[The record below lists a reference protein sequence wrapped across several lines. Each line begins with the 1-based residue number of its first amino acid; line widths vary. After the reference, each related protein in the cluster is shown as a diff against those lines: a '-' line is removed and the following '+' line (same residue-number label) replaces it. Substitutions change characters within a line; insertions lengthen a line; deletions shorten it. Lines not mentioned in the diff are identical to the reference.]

1 MENKNMLQKLFGF
14 NSHSM
19 QVRTEILAG
28 ITTFLTMSYI
38 LAVNPSILGVTGMDK
53 GAVFTATATA
63 SLIATLIMAVW
74 AKLPFALA
82 PGMGLN
88 AFFAFT
94 VCLGMGNTWEF
105 ALTAVLIEGI
115 LFILLTLSN
124 LREAIL
130 NAIPD
135 SLKNAIGAGIGLFI
149 AFIGLQNAGV
159 ITKNDATLVTLG
171 NITSGSPLLA
181 LIGLA
186 ITSVLLIKKVKG
198 SMLWGILLTMLIGIP
213 MGITEFNGIV
223 SIPPSLE
230 PVFFKFDFSKV
241 LTTQMA
247 FTVFTLLFIDMFD
260 TIGTLVALNYRIG
273 IVKENGEIPCAKETM
288 LADAIGST
296 FGAILGCSTI
306 TTYLESASGVA
317 EGGRSGFTSL
327 VTGGMFLL
335 SIFFAPIF
343 LLIPG
348 AATTG
353 ALVLVGVF
361 MMESITQIDMKNI
374 AEALPAFITIITMV
388 LTYSVANGIILGMLC
403 YVLLKLGTGR
413 HREVSPTM
421 YVLSVLFLLKF
432 IFT

>member
-1 MENKNMLQKLFGF
+1 
-14 NSHSM
+14 
-19 QVRTEILAG
+19 
-28 ITTFLTMSYI
+28 
-38 LAVNPSILGVTGMDK
+38 
-53 GAVFTATATA
+53 
-63 SLIATLIMAVW
+63 MAV
-74 AKLPFALA
+74 
-82 PGMGLN
+82 
-88 AFFAFT
+88 
-94 VCLGMGNTWEF
+94 
-105 ALTAVLIEGI
+105 II
-115 LFILLTLSN
+115 
-124 LREAIL
+124 
-130 NAIPD
+130 
-135 SLKNAIGAGIGLFI
+135 
-149 AFIGLQNAGV
+149 
-159 ITKNDATLVTLG
+159 
-171 NITSGSPLLA
+171 
-181 LIGLA
+181 
-186 ITSVLLIKKVKG
+186 
-198 SMLWGILLTMLIGIP
+198 
-213 MGITEFNGIV
+213 
-223 SIPPSLE
+223 
-230 PVFFKFDFSKV
+230 
-241 LTTQMA
+241 
-247 FTVFTLLFIDMFD
+247 FTLLFMDMFD
-260 TIGTLVALNYRIG
+260 TIGTLVALTYRIG

>member
-1 MENKNMLQKLFGF
+1 MLQKLLGF
-14 NSHSM
+14 NPKTM
-19 QVRTEILAG
+19 TLRTESIAG

-38 LAVNPSILGVTGMDK
+38 LAVNSSILSSTGMDK
-53 GAVFTATATA
+53 GAVFTATALATA
-63 SLIATLIMAVW
+63 LSTLLLAFM
-74 AKLPFALA
+74 AKLPLA
-82 PGMGLN
+82 QAPSMGIN

-94 VCLGMGNTWEF
+94 LVQGMGYPWQVAMA
-105 ALTAVLIEGI
+105 ALFVEGL
-115 LFILLTLSN
+115 LFILITFFNVREIVLNSIPATL
-124 LREAIL
+124 RYAI
-130 NAIPD
+130 
-135 SLKNAIGAGIGLFI
+135 SVGIGMFI
-149 AFIGLQNAGV
+149 AFIGLKNAGIIV
-159 ITKNDATLVTLG
+159 SDPATFVTFG
-171 NITSGSPLLA
+171 PFTCFTTSSPLNRMPVNA
-181 LIGLA
+181 NTETG
-186 ITSVLLIKKVKG
+186 VKG
-198 SMLWGILLTMLIGIP
+198 ALFYSILICTLIGIP
-213 MGITEFNGIV
+213 LGVTT
-223 SIPPSLE
+223 IPEGFLPISTPHSLA
-230 PVFFKFDFSKV
+230 PTFYQFDFSQ
-241 LTTQMA
+241 LFTLDMA
-247 FTVFTLLFIDMFD
+247 VIIFTLLFMDMFD
-260 TIGTLVALNYRIG
+260 TIGTLVALTYRIG

>member
-1 MENKNMLQKLFGF
+1 MLQKLLGF
-14 NSHSM
+14 NPKTM
-19 QVRTEILAG
+19 TLRTESIAG

-38 LAVNPSILGVTGMDK
+38 LAVNSSILSSTGMDK
-53 GAVFTATATA
+53 GAVFTATALATA
-63 SLIATLIMAVW
+63 LSTLLLAFM
-74 AKLPFALA
+74 AKLPLA
-82 PGMGLN
+82 QAPSMGIN

-94 VCLGMGNTWEF
+94 LVQGMGYPWQVAMA
-105 ALTAVLIEGI
+105 ALFVEGL
-115 LFILLTLSN
+115 LFILITFFNVREIVLNSIPATL
-124 LREAIL
+124 RYAI
-130 NAIPD
+130 
-135 SLKNAIGAGIGLFI
+135 SVGIGMFI
-149 AFIGLQNAGV
+149 AFIGLKNAGIIV
-159 ITKNDATLVTLG
+159 SDPATFVTFG
-171 NITSGSPLLA
+171 PFTPVSVLA
-181 LIGLA
+181 L
-186 ITSVLLIKKVKG
+186 T
-198 SMLWGILLTMLIGIP
+198 GILLSGLLVVKQVKGALFYSILICTLIGIP
-213 MGITEFNGIV
+213 LGVTT
-223 SIPPSLE
+223 IPEGFLPISTPHSLA
-230 PVFFKFDFSKV
+230 PTFYQFDFSQ
-241 LTTQMA
+241 LFTLDMA
-247 FTVFTLLFIDMFD
+247 VIIFTLLFMDMFD
-260 TIGTLVALNYRIG
+260 TIGTLVALTYRIG

-421 YVLSVLFLLKF
+421 YVLSVSFLLKF

>member
-1 MENKNMLQKLFGF
+1 MLKKLLGF
-14 NSHSM
+14 DPQTM
-19 QVRTEILAG
+19 TLRTESIAG

-38 LAVNPSILGVTGMDK
+38 LAVNTSILSSTGMDK
-53 GAVFTATATA
+53 GAVFTATALATA
-63 SLIATLIMAVW
+63 LSTLLLAFM
-74 AKLPFALA
+74 AKLPLA
-82 PGMGLN
+82 QAPSMGIN

-94 VCLGMGNTWEF
+94 LVQGMGYPWQVAMA
-105 ALTAVLIEGI
+105 ALFVEGLI
-115 LFILLTLSN
+115 FILITFFNVREVVLNSIPATL
-124 LREAIL
+124 RYAI
-130 NAIPD
+130 
-135 SLKNAIGAGIGLFI
+135 SVGIGMFI
-149 AFIGLQNAGV
+149 AFIGLKNAGIIV
-159 ITKNDATLVTLG
+159 SDPATFVTFG
-171 NITSGSPLLA
+171 PFTPVSVLA
-181 LIGLA
+181 L
-186 ITSVLLIKKVKG
+186 T
-198 SMLWGILLTMLIGIP
+198 GILLSGLLVVKQVKGALFYSILICTLIGIP
-213 MGITEFNGIV
+213 LGVTT
-223 SIPPSLE
+223 IPEGFLPISTPHSLA
-230 PVFFKFDFSKV
+230 PTFCQFDFSQ
-241 LTTQMA
+241 LFTLDMA
-247 FTVFTLLFIDMFD
+247 VIIFTLLFMDMFD
-260 TIGTLVALNYRIG
+260 TIGTLVALTYRIG
-273 IVKENGEIPCAKETM
+273 IVKENGEIPRAKETM

-335 SIFFAPIF
+335 AIFFAPIF

-361 MMESITQIDMKNI
+361 MMESITRIDMKNI

>member
-1 MENKNMLQKLFGF
+1 MLKKLLGF
-14 NSHSM
+14 DPVTM
-19 QVRTEILAG
+19 TLRTESIAG

-38 LAVNPSILGVTGMDK
+38 LAVNTSILSSTGMDK
-53 GAVFTATATA
+53 GAVFTATALATA
-63 SLIATLIMAVW
+63 LSTLLLAFM
-74 AKLPFALA
+74 AKLPLA
-82 PGMGLN
+82 QAPSMGIN

-94 VCLGMGNTWEF
+94 LVQGMGYPWQVAMA
-105 ALTAVLIEGI
+105 ALFVEGLI
-115 LFILLTLSN
+115 FILITFFNVREVVLNSIPATL
-124 LREAIL
+124 RYAI
-130 NAIPD
+130 
-135 SLKNAIGAGIGLFI
+135 SVGIGMFI
-149 AFIGLQNAGV
+149 AFILLSGL
-159 ITKNDATLVTLG
+159 LV
-171 NITSGSPLLA
+171 
-181 LIGLA
+181 
-186 ITSVLLIKKVKG
+186 VKQVKG
-198 SMLWGILLTMLIGIP
+198 ALFYSILICTLIGIP
-213 MGITEFNGIV
+213 LGVTT
-223 SIPPSLE
+223 IPEGFLPISTPHSLA
-230 PVFFKFDFSKV
+230 PTFCQFDFSQ
-241 LTTQMA
+241 LFTLDMA
-247 FTVFTLLFIDMFD
+247 VIIFTLLFMDMFD
-260 TIGTLVALNYRIG
+260 TIGTLVALTYRIG
-273 IVKENGEIPCAKETM
+273 IVKENGEIPRAKETM

-327 VTGGMFLL
+327 VTGGMFILA
-335 SIFFAPIF
+335 IFFAPIF

-361 MMESITQIDMKNI
+361 MMESITRIDMKNI

>member
-1 MENKNMLQKLFGF
+1 MLKKLLGF
-14 NSHSM
+14 DPQTM
-19 QVRTEILAG
+19 TLRTESIAG

-38 LAVNPSILGVTGMDK
+38 LAVNTSILSSTGMDK
-53 GAVFTATATA
+53 GAVFTATALATA
-63 SLIATLIMAVW
+63 LSTLLLAFM
-74 AKLPFALA
+74 AKLPLA
-82 PGMGLN
+82 QAPSMGIN

-94 VCLGMGNTWEF
+94 LVQGMGYPWQVAMA
-105 ALTAVLIEGI
+105 ALFV
-115 LFILLTLSN
+115 
-124 LREAIL
+124 
-130 NAIPD
+130 
-135 SLKNAIGAGIGLFI
+135 GIGMFI
-149 AFIGLQNAGV
+149 AFIGLKNAGIIV
-159 ITKNDATLVTLG
+159 SDPATFVTFG
-171 NITSGSPLLA
+171 PFTPVSVLA
-181 LIGLA
+181 L
-186 ITSVLLIKKVKG
+186 T
-198 SMLWGILLTMLIGIP
+198 GILLSGLLVVKQVKGALFYSILICTLIGIP
-213 MGITEFNGIV
+213 LGVTT
-223 SIPPSLE
+223 IPEGFLPISTPHSLA
-230 PVFFKFDFSKV
+230 PTFCQFDFSQ
-241 LTTQMA
+241 LFTLDMA
-247 FTVFTLLFIDMFD
+247 VIIFTLLFMDMFD
-260 TIGTLVALNYRIG
+260 TIGTLVALTYRIG
-273 IVKENGEIPCAKETM
+273 IVKENGEIPRAKETM

-335 SIFFAPIF
+335 AIFFAPIF

-353 ALVLVGVF
+353 TLVLVGVF
-361 MMESITQIDMKNI
+361 MMESITRIDMKNI

-403 YVLLKLGTGR
+403 YVLLKLGMGR